1 VHSAGLPYDARG
13 FTGAVNGL
21 MQAVYSYGGAMLFIE
36 FMAEMKRPRDFWKG
50 MICAQGFI
58 YCVYIFYGMFI
69 YGYQGQYAVNPAYQ
83 GIAPYAWQTVGNV

>member
-1 VHSAGLPYDARG
+1 
-13 FTGAVNGL
+13 

-36 FMAEMKRPRDFWKG
+36 FMAEMRRPRDFWKG

-69 YGYQGQYAVNPAYQ
+69 YGYQGQYTVNPSYQ
-83 GIAPYAWQTVGNV
+83 GVAPYAWQTVGNV